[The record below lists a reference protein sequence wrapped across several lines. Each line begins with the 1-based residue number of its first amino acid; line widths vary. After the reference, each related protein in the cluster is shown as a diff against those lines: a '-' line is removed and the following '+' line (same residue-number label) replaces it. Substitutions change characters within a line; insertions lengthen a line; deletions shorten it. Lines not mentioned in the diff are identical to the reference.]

1 MEREDAVGKSGPA
14 GPVSVSSDSVSGPD
28 GFDRWGEMVGKAVMP
43 VTMASEHADHFRGEA
58 TTLELA
64 HTEASAFSFS
74 PMSAWRTPDHIRRSD
89 PENYYLCLVH
99 GSPIALEQR
108 RNNVLL
114 TAGEMAI
121 VDTSQPLFCDFQD
134 HGRPTRVSLLRL
146 PRAAVP
152 LPGDRT
158 DGLVATRLPAQAGS
172 GVLLASFLTGLRVN
186 AGQFDTTE
194 LRRLGAMAL
203 ELAATFLAARLD
215 LSPPL
220 PVESRQQVL
229 LARIDAFITH
239 NLSDPELSPAT
250 IAAHHH
256 ISVRLLHALFEEE
269 PETVGATIRRRR
281 LERTRAD
288 LADPRLR
295 HRTIGEIALRWGFR
309 HPADFSRTFRR
320 AYGISPSDFRHT
332 A

>member
-1 MEREDAVGKSGPA
+1 MPA
-14 GPVSVSSDSVSGPD
+14 GC
-28 GFDRWGEMVGKAVMP
+28 
-43 VTMASEHADHFRGEA
+43 
-58 TTLELA
+58 
-64 HTEASAFSFS
+64 
-74 PMSAWRTPDHIRRSD
+74 RR
-89 PENYYLCLVH
+89 V
-99 GSPIALEQR
+99 
-108 RNNVLL
+108 
-114 TAGEMAI
+114 
-121 VDTSQPLFCDFQD
+121 
-134 HGRPTRVSLLRL
+134 
-146 PRAAVP
+146 
-152 LPGDRT
+152 
-158 DGLVATRLPAQAGS
+158 
-172 GVLLASFLTGLRVN
+172 
-186 AGQFDTTE
+186 
-194 LRRLGAMAL
+194 
-203 ELAATFLAARLD
+203 D

-220 PVESRQQVL
+220 PVESRRQVL

-250 IAAHHH
+250 TAAHHH

-309 HPADFSRTFRR
+309 HPADFSRAFRR